1 MITIIEEITISA
13 GPQKVW
19 GFLSDFEVS
28 LSVNSFHKEIII
40 PHKFS
45 LTGAHPKFNII
56 HNFGLG
62 NVNMLVEIIDYTP
75 LKLIKL
81 FKKNNGNSYAGFEHS
96 SKYELV
102 TSEDLTTLKYTTIGS
117 FNFKIQ
123 NIPFKPILTNVIKT
137 ELLNIKKMVES
148 SDEIPDQ
155 IETKI
160 TTT

>member
-1 MITIIEEITISA
+1 M
-13 GPQKVW
+13 
-19 GFLSDFEVS
+19 
-28 LSVNSFHKEIII
+28 
-40 PHKFS
+40 
-45 LTGAHPKFNII
+45 
-56 HNFGLG
+56 
-62 NVNMLVEIIDYTP
+62 
-75 LKLIKL
+75 
-81 FKKNNGNSYAGFEHS
+81 
-96 SKYELV
+96 